1 MAGYVISLDQGTTS
15 SRAVLWDE
23 TGAMRAMAQY
33 PIQQYYP
40 KPGWVEEDAS
50 EILFTTLQAMTEV
63 LEQSAISASELVAIG
78 ITNQRET
85 TILWEKA
92 TGKPIG
98 RAIVWQC
105 RRTAPICEQLRRDG
119 LEPHIR
125 QTTGLVLDPYFSATK
140 IKWML
145 SQEPELHR
153 RAECGEIL
161 FGTVDSWLIWNL
173 TGGKSHVID
182 YSNAARTML
191 FDIHKLCWDETLLH
205 ALSIPRPILPQ
216 PVPSCGICG
225 TLTRTLPGLAGFA
238 GTPIAGV
245 AGDQQAALFGQGCF
259 QTGMAKNTYGTGCF
273 TLMNTGSCPVSSS
286 HGLLTTIGWSWQ
298 GQTTYVLEG
307 SAFHAGSAIQW
318 LQHEIGM
325 IDRPHDC
332 DILAEQAPLSQGVYF
347 VPAFSGLGA
356 PYWDSSARGC
366 FLGLTRGTDKSVL
379 CRAVLEAI
387 AFEVTDLVETMNL
400 DAGTPITE
408 LRADGG
414 ASVSDFLLQ
423 AQADFTN
430 IPVSRPENVEST
442 ALGAALLAGLGVGLW
457 QNFEVLSK
465 LRTEQ
470 RRFLPNISHSLRSNR
485 RTNWH
490 TAVEMARKW
499 GQSVLPD

>member
-1 MAGYVISLDQGTTS
+1 MARYVISLDQGTTS
-15 SRAVLWDE
+15 SRAILWDE
-23 TGAMRAMAQY
+23 AGTMRAMAQY
-33 PIQQYYP
+33 PLQQYYP

-50 EILFTTLQAMTEV
+50 ELLFTTLQALSEV
-63 LEQSAISASELVAIG
+63 LERGGVAPSELAAIG

-85 TILWEKA
+85 TILWERA

-105 RRTAPICEQLRRDG
+105 RRTASICEQLRRDG
-119 LEPHIR
+119 LEQHIR

-140 IKWML
+140 IRWML
-145 SQEPELHR
+145 EQDPALHR
-153 RAECGEIL
+153 RAERGEIL

-182 YSNAARTML
+182 TSNAARTML
-191 FDIHKLCWDETLLH
+191 FDIHRLCWDETLLQ
-205 ALSIPRPILPQ
+205 ALSIPRPMLPQ

-238 GTPIAGV
+238 GTPISGV

-259 QTGMAKNTYGTGCF
+259 HTGMAKNTYGTGCF
-273 TLMNTGSCPVSSS
+273 TLMNTGERPVASA

-298 GQTTYVLEG
+298 GKTTYVLEG
-307 SAFHAGSAIQW
+307 SAFHAGSAIEW
-318 LQHEIGM
+318 LQHEVGM
-325 IDRPHDC
+325 IDKPHDC
-332 DILAEQAPLSQGVYF
+332 DILAEQAPPSQGVYF

-356 PYWDSSARGC
+356 PYWDASARGC
-366 FLGLTRGTDKSVL
+366 FLGLTRGTDRAVL
-379 CRAVLEAI
+379 CRAVLESI
-387 AFEVTDLVETMNL
+387 AFEVADLVETMNL

-430 IPVSRPENVEST
+430 LPVSRPETVEST
-442 ALGAALLAGLGVGLW
+442 ALGAAFLAGLGVGLW
-457 QNFEVLSK
+457 QDFEALGR
-465 LRTEQ
+465 LRSEQ
-470 RRFLPNISHSLRSNR
+470 RRFLPQITHTLRCNR
-485 RTNWH
+485 RANWH
-490 TAVEMARKW
+490 TAVKVARSW
-499 GQSVLPD
+499 GQTVLPD